1 MHSLLYLRRTGNGA
15 DDTWKFREN
24 AVTHNLDD
32 ASLVLGNFLVEQ
44 LASNLFEL
52 CKRAR
57 LVRAHEP
64 TVSDNIGGEDGSQ
77 ATFHGGVIVPLA
89 PK

>member
-1 MHSLLYLRRTGNGA
+1 MFPIRLAPLAWGQLNQSR
-15 DDTWKFREN
+15 D
-24 AVTHNLDD
+24 
-32 ASLVLGNFLVEQ
+32 Q

-57 LVRAHEP
+57 LVRLHEQA
-64 TVSDNIGGEDGSQ
+64 VSGNIGGEDGSQ
-77 ATFHGGVIVPLA
+77 ATFHGGVTVPLA